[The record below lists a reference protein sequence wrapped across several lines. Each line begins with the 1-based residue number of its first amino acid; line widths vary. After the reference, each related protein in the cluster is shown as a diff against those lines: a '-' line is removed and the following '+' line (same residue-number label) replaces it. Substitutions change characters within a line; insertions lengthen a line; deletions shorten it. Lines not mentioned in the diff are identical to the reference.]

1 MDHAVDNG
9 GRGPGQCCAI
19 NQTAIIHLFIGMAPV
34 ERGAIVLYYNVARRP
49 NMVMGLPISNA
60 LASLHGSRLDISST
74 LIEGKTVVIYLPA
87 NENSA

>member
-1 MDHAVDNG
+1 MNH
-9 GRGPGQCCAI
+9 
-19 NQTAIIHLFIGMAPV
+19 QTAIIHLFIGMALV

>member
-1 MDHAVDNG
+1 
-9 GRGPGQCCAI
+9 
-19 NQTAIIHLFIGMAPV
+19 
-34 ERGAIVLYYNVARRP
+34 
-49 NMVMGLPISNA
+49 MVMGLPISNA

>member
-1 MDHAVDNG
+1 MSCEPSNGDHSSL
-9 GRGPGQCCAI
+9 
-19 NQTAIIHLFIGMAPV
+19 HWMAPV
-34 ERGAIVLYYNVARRP
+34 ERGAIVLYYNVVQRP
-49 NMVMGLPISNA
+49 NVVMDLLISNA

>member
-19 NQTAIIHLFIGMAPV
+19 NQTAIIYLFIGMAPV

-87 NENSA
+87 DENSA